1 MFSLSAASILKI
13 LFSKCIFLE
22 NTEKQNCYYNKEN
35 EAFID
40 LSLNKNSLSYIQCF
54 LLNVLL
60 WILSILLPDFSEKSK
75 KNLKFSK

>member
-1 MFSLSAASILKI
+1 MTKGIE
-13 LFSKCIFLE
+13 E

-60 WILSILLPDFSEKSK
+60 
-75 KNLKFSK
+75 